1 MRVIGSTV
9 EKRCTCQNCDSVLEY
24 ENADTHIGLYGLKY
38 VKCPVCEAEVA
49 VTEER
54 VAPPTWGH
62 TFVHTNKETAKQ
74 VNSATI
80 QDMIDQCRKNMI
92 NLDYDYYFISYG
104 DVFIFARRDDTNMI
118 EIYVTRDWWTDAEV
132 LP

>member
-1 MRVIGSTV
+1 MRVIGSTT
-9 EKRCTCQNCDSVLEY
+9 EKRCTCQNCGSILEY
-24 ENADTHIGLYGLKY
+24 ENADTYIGFYGLKY
-38 VKCPVCEAEVA
+38 VKCPVCGAEVA

-54 VAPPTWGH
+54 VGPPTWGQ

-80 QDMIDQCRKNMI
+80 QDMIDQCREDAI
-92 NLDYDYYFISYG
+92 NLDCDSYICSYG
-104 DVFIFARRDDTNMI
+104 DALVFVRKDNTDAI
-118 EIYVTRDWWTDAEV
+118 EIYVTRDWWTDVEV